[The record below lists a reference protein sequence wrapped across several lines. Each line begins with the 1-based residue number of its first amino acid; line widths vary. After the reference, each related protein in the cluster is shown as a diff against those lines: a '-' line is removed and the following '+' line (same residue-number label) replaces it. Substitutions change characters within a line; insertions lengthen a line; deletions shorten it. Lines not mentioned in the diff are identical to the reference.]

1 MDDDSKV
8 FQVSANFRIDPR
20 GDEYFSIS
28 IFENKFELIITII
41 YFLLEEENVWEEM
54 EIQPPR
60 FFQSYIPYIYIFFVN
75 QQAEDHHNSSL
86 IIQDE
91 L

>member
-28 IFENKFELIITII
+28 IFENKFESIITII

-60 FFQSYIPYIYIFFVN
+60 FFQSYIPYIYIFRKP
-75 QQAEDHHNSSL
+75 AGRRSPNSSL